1 VARGRWRFAPL
12 MGQGSRSWGGS
23 YLQLL
28 EEGDKLTNSLLEG
41 AKQGVKQ
48 QVLINWLVVC
58 EKQIIFDGAR

>member
-1 VARGRWRFAPL
+1 